1 MNKIKLLKIMFISLI
16 GITFNNCSSKQ
27 NVPIVI
33 PIKCTIPITE
43 CNKYKYSGKSIEEEL
58 LKCIKEYKINSEV
71 CL

>member
-1 MNKIKLLKIMFISLI
+1 MKKIKLLKIMCIILI
-16 GITFNNCSSKQ
+16 GITFNNCTTKQ
-27 NVPIVI
+27 NI
-33 PIKCTIPITE
+33 PIIIPVKCIIPITE